1 MKKFSIIYIALL
13 LSASAVLAQ
22 SSLGK
27 TDDLGRIA
35 IAAVV
40 PDEAG
45 IPGSAQRN
53 LQNRLTQVATLNGLG
68 ATASSQFAILPM
80 VSIIS
85 QDVTP
90 TAPPMVSLNIDVT
103 LYMVDAKSQTIFS
116 QTTISL
122 KGIGRTADRA
132 YTQAINN
139 INPRHGQFRGFIE
152 KGKEK
157 IIEYY
162 NSKCDVII
170 SSAQALAGQK
180 KYDEALHT
188 LMSVPDVSRE
198 CYDKCMQISMDIYQ
212 EYADQQCN
220 ESLSAAK
227 SAWAGKDLSGVERHL
242 AKITP
247 DMGCYDEA
255 QQLVATVTAAVEAE
269 GGSAWSF
276 KMKKYD
282 DSIDIQ
288 KMKIQAGKEIAQSWA
303 YRGAAQ
309 HFDWAWLYPGFKP
322 KTPVQPKPE
331 AVAEATKVEAK
342 AQEPVEETRPPI
354 GERPKASNINVPI
367 FKDRKVIHNDGIG
380 LEEYP
385 IVTGSNSVKMVM
397 GVIRR
402 QFFTA
407 PDGHSPLELVM
418 FYKNFVEGYKGKVLY
433 QTREPQLV
441 EINGKTVNSYLHTHR
456 INHLSNYNYM
466 ATKTS
471 EYSVGVIYTD
481 KSDIYVI
488 VGAGRA
494 KATTTCD
501 LVTVEVAH

>member
-1 MKKFSIIYIALL
+1 MKK
-13 LSASAVLAQ
+13 LSFLIVGFISLSFAVQSQ

-45 IPGSAQRN
+45 IPGGAQRN
-53 LQNRLTQVATLNGLG
+53 LQNRLMQVASLNGLG
-68 ATASSQFAILPM
+68 ATANAAQFVMVPM

-85 QDVTP
+85 KDVTP
-90 TAPPMVSLNIDVT
+90 TAPPKVSVRMDVT
-103 LYMVDAKSQTIFS
+103 LYIVDMLSQNIYSQTSIEVR
-116 QTTISL
+116 
-122 KGIGRTADRA
+122 GIGNTDERA
-132 YTQAINN
+132 YTQALNG

-198 CYDKCMQISMDIYQ
+198 CYDKSMKISMDVYQ

-227 SAWAGKDLSGVERHL
+227 SAWAGKDLSGVEKHL

-247 DMGCYDEA
+247 DMGCYEEA
-255 QQLVATVTAAVEAE
+255 QRLVSTVTAAVEAE
-269 GGSAWSF
+269 GGTAWNF

-288 KMKIQAGKEIAQSWA
+288 KMKIEAGRDVAKTWA
-303 YRGAAQ
+303 YYGASKN
-309 HFDWAWLYPGFKP
+309 FDWSWLY
-322 KTPVQPKPE
+322 
-331 AVAEATKVEAK
+331 
-342 AQEPVEETRPPI
+342 
-354 GERPKASNINVPI
+354 
-367 FKDRKVIHNDGIG
+367 
-380 LEEYP
+380 
-385 IVTGSNSVKMVM
+385 
-397 GVIRR
+397 
-402 QFFTA
+402 
-407 PDGHSPLELVM
+407 
-418 FYKNFVEGYKGKVLY
+418 KN
-433 QTREPQLV
+433 
-441 EINGKTVNSYLHTHR
+441 
-456 INHLSNYNYM
+456 
-466 ATKTS
+466 
-471 EYSVGVIYTD
+471 
-481 KSDIYVI
+481 
-488 VGAGRA
+488 
-494 KATTTCD
+494 
-501 LVTVEVAH
+501 